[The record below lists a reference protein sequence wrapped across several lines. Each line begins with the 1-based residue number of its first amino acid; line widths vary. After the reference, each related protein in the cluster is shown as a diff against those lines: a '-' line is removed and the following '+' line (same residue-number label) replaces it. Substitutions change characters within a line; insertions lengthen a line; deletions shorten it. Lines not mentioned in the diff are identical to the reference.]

1 MAPPFLIREGK
12 DMDICVKIEQE
23 IAPSLASA
31 GYDLVRVVLSGAD
44 VKTVQV
50 MAERKDRGHMTL
62 KDCEI
67 ISRTV
72 SALLDV
78 MDPFAGRWTL
88 EVSSPGIDRPL
99 IKPEDYVRFSGFYAK
114 IETVSDINGRKRF
127 KGQIL
132 GFDPKTSK
140 IAFEF
145 EGQKI
150 EFDFNN
156 IAKAKLIL
164 TDELIQN
171 SKH

>member
-1 MAPPFLIREGK
+1 
-12 DMDICVKIEQE
+12 MDICSKITAE
-23 IAPSLASA
+23 IEPALRDA
-31 GYDLVRVVLSGAD
+31 GYELVRVGLSGGD
-44 VKTVQV
+44 VKTVQI
-50 MAERKDRGHMTL
+50 MAERTDRENMTL
-62 KDCEI
+62 SDCET

-99 IKPEDYVRFSGFYAK
+99 IKPEDYARFAGFHAK
-114 IETVSDINGRKRF
+114 IETVRDIAGRKRF

-132 GFDPKTSK
+132 GIEPQSATVSFL
-140 IAFEF
+140 F
-145 EGQKI
+145 EGNTIQ
-150 EFDFNN
+150 FDFNN